1 MLQNQYMNEGET
13 MIAIIFRAIIKTG
26 LIFASIEACLPGKFV
41 WFDDPEAREITQLLK
56 DSRIENK

>member
-1 MLQNQYMNEGET
+1 MNEGET